1 MRPRVRKEWKRPQIH
16 TLTKCSKASEVQ
28 TRLRR
33 RNNPYHMPVLTSL
46 PAVKYSHAWDEAV
59 HAPAFKKHFAI
70 EICFSHPAFRLHQ
83 TNFTAW
89 EPKIR
94 GPELSQCCQGEVTD
108 SFSCTYTRSLI
119 ANRKAIKLIHI
130 SQSSDMTLSRKWK
143 SIPNNNIHTK
153 ISAFWLAESM
163 SINPKQCKNQKFF
176 ERRKTKLVRKVEIK
190 NDWQVPWNTVTKKQN
205 GGQVCWEQHI
215 KSKFQG

>member
-1 MRPRVRKEWKRPQIH
+1 MRPRVRKEWKRPHIH
-16 TLTKCSKASEVQ
+16 TLTKCTKTSEVQ

-33 RNNPYHMPVLTSL
+33 RNNPNHMPVLTSL

-70 EICFSHPAFRLHQ
+70 EICFSDPAFRLHQ

-94 GPELSQCCQGEVTD
+94 GSELPQCCQGEVTD
-108 SFSCTYTRSLI
+108 SYPCTSTRSLM
-119 ANRKAIKLIHI
+119 ANRKAIKWIHI
-130 SQSSDMTLSRKWK
+130 NQSSDMTLSRKWK
-143 SIPNNNIHTK
+143 SIPNNIHRK

-163 SINPKQCKNQKFF
+163 SINPKQCKNVKFIWAQND
-176 ERRKTKLVRKVEIK
+176 EISAK
-190 NDWQVPWNTVTKKQN
+190 SWN
-205 GGQVCWEQHI
+205 
-215 KSKFQG
+215 